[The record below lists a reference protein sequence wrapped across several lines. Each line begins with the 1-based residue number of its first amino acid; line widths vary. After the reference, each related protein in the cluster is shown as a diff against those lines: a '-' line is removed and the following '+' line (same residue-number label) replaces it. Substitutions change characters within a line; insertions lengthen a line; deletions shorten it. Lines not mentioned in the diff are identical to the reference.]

1 MIENHSGPSHDYVK
15 IQVELN
21 RQREELDEYI
31 KGILAKKEQYR
42 QRIKELDDV
51 RMKIQEMLSTQS
63 TSIKTRVD

>member
-31 KGILAKKEQYR
+31 KRFSTKKEQYE

-51 RMKIQEMLSTQS
+51 ELKIQEMLDIQS
-63 TSIKTRVD
+63 ASIKT